1 MADDMDLMT
10 TETAKYQ
17 KKELELKSLLE
28 ITQAINENKPSAV
41 LLDIFKFTCLVHLNI
56 RSLLLYMIQGEVYQK
71 MISHGLKHPVPS
83 DIKANNVHY
92 DKASGKL
99 QIEVKAGYSFEE
111 LESYLPV
118 YHKDKMLAVLFLKK
132 KSEEEGIDL
141 NFTQALANILVV
153 ALENKKLAK
162 RQLEQER
169 LKKEVEIA
177 SNVQR
182 LLFPSSLPNTPK
194 LATKVTYIPHSTV
207 GGDYYD
213 LIQKSE
219 DEVYFCIADVSG
231 KGMPAALLM
240 SNFQASLR
248 TLLRSTS
255 DLGMIVEQLNATA
268 FENTHGE
275 RFITFF
281 LGYYNF
287 KNRELVYVNA
297 GHNPPVLCWE
307 GESRIELL
315 GAGTTILGAFE
326 ELPFMEIGKRKH
338 LKGFSIHLYTDGL
351 IENFNSEG
359 EEFGDERF
367 HQFVKNRLCMA
378 PKQFHSLFFDELQS
392 FSAGKERRDD
402 ITLLSIKFQ

>member
-1 MADDMDLMT
+1 MST
-10 TETAKYQ
+10 QVAKYQ

-28 ITQAINENKPSAV
+28 ITQAINENKPSVV

-56 RSLLLYMIQGEVYQK
+56 RSLLLYMVQGERYEK
-71 MISHGLKHPVPS
+71 MISHGLKNAIPDNVPA
-83 DIKANNVHY
+83 DKVTY
-92 DKASGKL
+92 DKSSGVL
-99 QIEVKAGYSFEE
+99 NIEVGSSYSFSE

-118 YHKDKMLAVLFLKK
+118 YHKDKMLAILFLKK
-132 KSEEEGIDL
+132 KSLDEDIDL

-153 ALENKKLAK
+153 ALENKKFAK

-169 LKKEVEIA
+169 LKREVEIA

-182 LLFPSSLPNTPK
+182 MLFPAELPNTPK
-194 LATKVTYIPHSTV
+194 LAAKVTYIPHSTV

-219 DEVYFCIADVSG
+219 DEVFFCIADVSG

-240 SNFQASLR
+240 SNFQAALR

-255 DLGMIVEQLNATA
+255 DLRMVVEQLNFTI
-268 FENTHGE
+268 FDNTKGE

-281 LGYYNF
+281 LGHYDYR
-287 KNRELVYVNA
+287 KRELTYVNA

-307 GESRIELL
+307 GENRIELL

-326 ELPFMEIGKRKH
+326 TLPFLEIGKRSH
-338 LKGFSIHLYTDGL
+338 LTGFTIHLYTDGL
-351 IENFNSEG
+351 IESQDQK
-359 EEFGDERF
+359 EEEYGDERF
-367 HQFVKNRLCMA
+367 HDFIKDRLSIA
-378 PKQFHSLFFDELQS
+378 PKQFHKLLSEELNQ
-392 FSAGKERRDD
+392 FSKGTEQRDD
-402 ITLLSIKFQ
+402 ITLLSLRFH